1 MFSEYLE
8 KWLEDF
14 LDMGLTEWQFWDM
27 TLAELNRY
35 AESFKRQ
42 QKRKAEEKA
51 IADYRLADL
60 IGYSIARLYSSSA
73 KYPEIYDVYPAIFD
87 KTAIEEAR
95 TKEKS
100 KKTNDWLMNFADSFN
115 KSNSKEG
122 KDTR

>member
-1 MFSEYLE
+1 LFSEYLE

-60 IGYSIARLYSSSA
+60 IGYSMARLYSNSA

-87 KTAIEEAR
+87 KAAIEEAR